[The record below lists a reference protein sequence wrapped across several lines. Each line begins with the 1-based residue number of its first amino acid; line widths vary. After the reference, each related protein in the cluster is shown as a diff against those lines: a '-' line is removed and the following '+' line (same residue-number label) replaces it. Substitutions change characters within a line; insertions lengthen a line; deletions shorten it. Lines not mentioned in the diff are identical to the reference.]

1 MKVKG
6 ILIIR
11 RTILACDFY
20 ELPHPGIRS
29 LHPYIPGKSI
39 EELAREKNLTDIIKL
54 ASNENPL
61 GCSPLVREALAKLS
75 GIQIATYPSP
85 ANHPLTAKLCRK
97 IAISEDMLTLGD
109 GTDLL
114 FFFLLTTFGLATGK
128 HMLTH
133 DCAFISFE
141 IQAQTLG
148 IPSIKIPLKSDWQ
161 VDIDAMIAACTED
174 TAMIFLANPNNP
186 TGLFIQPEEI
196 ERLLATIPTSTIFVL
211 DEAYYEYVYNP
222 GDKRTLNLLSRYPNL
237 VITRTFSKAY
247 GMAGLRLGYA
257 IANPAIT
264 DLLHRVQP
272 PFAVNQAALAAANA
286 ALDDDDF
293 IQKSIELNAAGM
305 RQLLQSLDALK
316 IKYLPSAC
324 NFVTIDC
331 QRDSL
336 EIYEGLL
343 NSGIIVRPLHQYGL
357 SNHLRISIGTSQQ
370 NARLIDNLQLIYQKT
385 NKKELKSEI

>member
-1 MKVKG
+1 M
-6 ILIIR
+6 
-11 RTILACDFY
+11 ACDFY

-61 GCSPLVREALAKLS
+61 GCSPLVREALAELS
-75 GIQIATYPSP
+75 GSQIAAYPSP
-85 ANHPLTAKLCRK
+85 ANHPLKARLCRK
-97 IAISEDMLTLGD
+97 IGISEQMLTLGD

-114 FFFLLTTFGLATGK
+114 FFFLLTTFAVATGK

-148 IPSIKIPLKSDWQ
+148 IPRVKIPLKSNWQ
-161 VDIDAMIAACTED
+161 VDIDAMIAACTVD
-174 TAMIFLANPNNP
+174 TAIIFLANPNNP
-186 TGLFIQPEEI
+186 TGLFIQPVEI
-196 ERLLATIPTSTIFVL
+196 ERLLANIPASTIFVL
-211 DEAYYEYVYNP
+211 DEAYFEYAYNP
-222 GDKRTLNLLSRYPNL
+222 GDKRTINLLSDYPNL

-257 IANPAIT
+257 IANPEIT
-264 DLLHRVQP
+264 NLLHRVQP

-293 IQKSIELNAAGM
+293 IKKSKELNASGM
-305 RQLLQSLDALK
+305 QQLLQSLDVLK
-316 IKYLPSAC
+316 IEYLPSSC

-336 EIYEGLL
+336 EIYVSLL
-343 NSGIIVRPLHQYGL
+343 NKGIIVRPLHQYGL
-357 SNHLRISIGTSQQ
+357 SNHLRISIGRSEQ
-370 NARLIDNLQLIYQKT
+370 NARLIDNLQFIYQKI
-385 NKKELKSEI
+385 NHKELKSEI